1 MKRSVFLLSAFMVLG
16 SAMAQN
22 LNKTEAKALQAFF
35 NQPAV
40 EKATNG
46 AALGYTGSVASVP
59 GISVSNGHVT
69 AIDWKDKH
77 LAGQLN
83 LSNFPQLV
91 KVEVSGNKLTALTLS
106 GNPALVEV
114 NAGRNRISEFTVSR
128 SRF

>member
-1 MKRSVFLLSAFMVLG
+1 MVLG

-22 LNKTEAKALQAFF
+22 LNKTEAKALQAFL

-40 EKATNG
+40 EKSTNG
-46 AALGYTGSVASVP
+46 AALGYAGSVATVP
-59 GISVSNGHVT
+59 GIKIANGHVT

-83 LSNFPQLV
+83 LSNFPQLE
-91 KVEVSGNKLTALTLS
+91 KVEVSGNKLTALNLS

-114 NAGRNRISEFTVSR
+114 NAGRNRISEFTVTNCPQIQVLSSR
-128 SRF
+128 N